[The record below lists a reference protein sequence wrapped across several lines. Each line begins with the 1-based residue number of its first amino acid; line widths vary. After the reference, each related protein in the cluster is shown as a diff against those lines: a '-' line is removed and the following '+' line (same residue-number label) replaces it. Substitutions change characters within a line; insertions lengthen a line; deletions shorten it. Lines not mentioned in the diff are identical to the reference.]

1 MGFGFKISVIRNFLA
16 DKKKII
22 NIGYVADSAA
32 FQNNG
37 GVKTFLFQIFN
48 PKRFDNWGNL
58 FFFAQIY

>member
-1 MGFGFKISVIRNFLA
+1 MRKMSAVRKFLP

-22 NIGYVADSAA
+22 NIEYMPDSGT
-32 FQNNG
+32 FQNIAG
-37 GVKTFLFQIFN
+37 IKTFLFQIFN